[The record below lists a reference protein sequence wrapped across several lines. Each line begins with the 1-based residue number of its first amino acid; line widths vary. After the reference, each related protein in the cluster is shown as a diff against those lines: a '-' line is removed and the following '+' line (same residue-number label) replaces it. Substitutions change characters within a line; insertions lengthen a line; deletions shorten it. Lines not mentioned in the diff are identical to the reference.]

1 MLQNPLVMAAIA
13 APLLAAGA
21 YKITEKEIT
30 NEPFMKVK
38 QEQQDYLQEHTDNR
52 HETYKEFGNDFVEE
66 VLEHVI

>member
-1 MLQNPLVMAAIA
+1 MAAIA

-38 QEQQDYLQEHTDNR
+38 QEQEDYLQQHTQDR
-52 HETYKEFGNDFVEE
+52 HETYKDFGGDMLEE